1 VPPPNTYRECFHTA
15 DTTTNLADIAMKATT
30 YQSLG
35 EIQNSELAD
44 PAPADQEVVIQV
56 HASGICHTDID
67 ILYGRYGSSTF
78 PLVPGHEYA
87 GEVISVGKKVT
98 NFKEAQRVVVDPNIH
113 CGECRACKKGLTNL
127 CAKLG
132 AYGVTQNGGFAEF
145 SVVHQDNIVPIPEN
159 MSYGVAALAEP
170 MGCVLNGVDAIDTE
184 TVDSALIFGSGPIGM
199 LMALALR
206 TKGVSDITMTDI
218 DESRLVLAESY
229 NLKAVAAGSDDL
241 VKLEKSVDLAVDAT
255 GVPKVAEGLINYAAD
270 GGNVLFF
277 GVCPPGETIAVS
289 PHDVF
294 RRQIRMAGTHSLNH
308 NIPEA
313 LKAIE
318 QVGSDIDRL
327 ISHRVELSE
336 IKGFLEKS
344 GKANSLKVHAVIG

>member
-1 VPPPNTYRECFHTA
+1 MRA
-15 DTTTNLADIAMKATT
+15 IT

-35 EIQNSELAD
+35 KIQNSVLAD
-44 PAPADQEVVIQV
+44 PTPAAEEVVIRV

-78 PLVPGHEYA
+78 PLVPGHEYT
-87 GEVISVGKKVT
+87 GEIVTLGDDVT
-98 NFKEAQRVVVDPNIH
+98 NFKENQRVVVDPNIH

-127 CAKLG
+127 CDKLG
-132 AYGVTQNGGFAEF
+132 AYGVTQNGGFAEYN
-145 SVVHQDNIVPIPEN
+145 VVHRDNIVPISDDL
-159 MSYGVAALAEP
+159 SYGTAALAEP
-170 MGCVLNGVDAIDTE
+170 VGCVLNGLDAIDTD
-184 TVDSALIFGSGPIGM
+184 TIDNTLIFGAGPIGM

-206 TKGVSDITMTDI
+206 TKGVSDITVADI
-218 DESRLVLAESY
+218 DESRMALAESFGL
-229 NLKAVAAGSDDL
+229 NAVAARSGELDT
-241 VKLEKSVDLAVDAT
+241 LEKSVDLVVDAT

-277 GVCPPGETIAVS
+277 GVCPPGETISVF

-313 LKAIE
+313 LKTIE
-318 QVGSDIDRL
+318 LIGPDINRL
-327 ISHRVELSE
+327 VSHRVELSE

-344 GKANSLKVHAVIG
+344 GQSNSLKIHAVMNQ

>member
-1 VPPPNTYRECFHTA
+1 
-15 DTTTNLADIAMKATT
+15 MKATT

-35 EIQNSELAD
+35 EIENSDIAD
-44 PAPADQEVVIQV
+44 PTPGSQEVLLRV

-87 GEVISVGKKVT
+87 GEIVSVGDAVNT
-98 NFKEAQRVVVDPNIH
+98 FKEGQRVVVDPNIH

-127 CAKLG
+127 CDHLG
-132 AYGVTQNGGFAEF
+132 AYGVTQNGGFAEY
-145 SVVHQDNIVPIPEN
+145 SIVHQENIVPIADDL
-159 MSYGVAALAEP
+159 SYGTAALAEP
-170 MGCVLNGVDAIDTE
+170 MGCVLTGIDAVETDTIDN
-184 TVDSALIFGSGPIGM
+184 ALIFGAGPIGM

-206 TKGVSDITMTDI
+206 TRGVNDVTMVDIND
-218 DESRLVLAESY
+218 SRLELAESFG
-229 NLKAVAAGSDDL
+229 LKVAAAGSGDL
-241 VKLEKSVDLAVDAT
+241 GKMEKSVDLAADAT
-255 GVPKVAEGLINYAAD
+255 GVPKVAEGLINYAAN

-313 LKAIE
+313 IAAIE
-318 QVGSDIDRL
+318 QVGADIDRL
-327 ISHRVELSE
+327 VSHRVELGD
-336 IKGFLEKS
+336 IKGFLEKTGPS
-344 GKANSLKVHAVIG
+344 DSLKIHAVTGH